1 MQSIFFNG
9 RNSVENFGVFT
20 VEMLRPLLGNHA
32 LKNAGPC
39 GGTLRPSVIL
49 SMQLFAQA
57 RCFRAAFL
65 PNSGVV

>member
-9 RNSVENFGVFT
+9 RNSVENFGVFA
-20 VEMLRPLLGNHA
+20 VEMLPPLPQTRA
-32 LKNAGPC
+32 QNAGPC